1 MTSGERRLQQV
12 LEQLSDEGNSAPQ
25 MAKNIIIFIGDGM
38 GMASI
43 TAGRIFKGQQRGGR
57 GEEENLEFDAFP
69 HIGLA
74 KVSVLRCALDEM
86 KWKLRVP
93 EQRMETGRHVHVFTS
108 I

>member
-1 MTSGERRLQQV
+1 MSSGQRRLQQV
-12 LEQLSDEGNSAPQ
+12 LEQLNDEGNSSPQ
-25 MAKNIIIFIGDGM
+25 TAKNIIIFVGDGM

-74 KVSVLRCALDEM
+74 KVSAIYPASLFSSPKNHHFLNIV
-86 KWKLRVP
+86 
-93 EQRMETGRHVHVFTS
+93 
-108 I
+108 

>member
-12 LEQLSDEGNSAPQ
+12 LEQLNAEGNSSPQ
-25 MAKNIIIFIGDGM
+25 MARNIMIFIGDGM

-74 KVSVLRCALDEM
+74 KVSSALTASPNIRRNI
-86 KWKLRVP
+86 L
-93 EQRMETGRHVHVFTS
+93 
-108 I
+108 